1 MNKAISAQQA
11 KTTGFLPPVQGV
23 LQRKCACGNR
33 TVAGGECAECARKK
47 RGLQRKLA
55 IGASNDPL
63 ELEADRVAD
72 QVMTAPGHSATRR
85 APLQIQRYAGQV
97 AGGANA
103 APASVD
109 RALAGS
115 GRPLE
120 PALRID
126 MEQRFGQD
134 FSQVRVHTGSVAGQ
148 SAKDVNANA
157 YTVGH
162 NIVFGAGE
170 FTPETSEG
178 RHLLAHEL
186 THVVQQRAGGFALQ
200 RRAANCP
207 DAPPSPPTIT
217 TMDEFIALVR
227 RVEASTMT
235 GGNPIATAQLI
246 SRTKY
251 EGRIWDWMLPSTKGQ
266 PGVSKDRYGVGQI
279 TADDVGSLC
288 FKLIVSLPGG
298 GMEDPMHIIAAIV
311 ADAETQ
317 PAGSGAT
324 GLSKHVDPL
333 PASVSQ
339 RGASTWVG
347 DVGKAAGDWMAVVP
361 LPNGGSTKADY
372 MLDSAPPHDL
382 MSDVDGVAM
391 TSKSSASGFAF
402 DKTKPLS
409 DNLQRFFAPAKRTGR
424 ERRFHVFCR
433 AEGFALEADGI
444 TLTDS
449 AKKTIGQ
456 RVKDFA
462 NWMTK
467 NDPHILAYLAV
478 ASRSWNFSKALV
490 ERADDWQW
498 FADEFI
504 KFVEKNLKAEGP

>member
-1 MNKAISAQQA
+1 MNKTTVAQQA
-11 KTTGFLPPVQGV
+11 KTTSVLSPPQGV
-23 LQRKCACGNR
+23 LQRKCACGNS
-33 TVAGGECAECARKK
+33 TFASGECAECAKK
-47 RGLQRKLA
+47 KGMLQRKLS

-63 ELEADRVAD
+63 ELEADRIAD
-72 QVMTAPGHSATRR
+72 QVMASLGHSVTSR
-85 APLQIQRYAGQV
+85 APLHIQRFTRQAIEGTDT
-97 AGGANA
+97 AS
-103 APASVD
+103 ASVD

-120 PALRID
+120 PVLRHD
-126 MEQRFGQD
+126 MEQRFGHD
-134 FSQVRVHTGSVAGQ
+134 FSQVRVHSGSAAEQ
-148 SAKDVNANA
+148 STRELNANA

-162 NIVFGAGE
+162 NIVFGKSQYVPGDAV
-170 FTPETSEG
+170 G

-217 TMDEFIALVR
+217 TMDDFIALVR

-251 EGRIWDWMLPSTKGQ
+251 EGRTWDWMLPSTKGQ
-266 PGVSKDRYGVGQI
+266 PGVSKDRYDVGKI

-298 GMEDPMHIIAAIV
+298 GMEDPMHVIAAIV
-311 ADAETQ
+311 ADAETL

-333 PASVSQ
+333 PVSVSQ

-361 LPNGGSTKADY
+361 LPKGGSTKADY

-391 TSKSSASGFAF
+391 TSKSAASGFAF

-424 ERRFHVFCR
+424 ERRFHVFCS

-444 TLTDS
+444 TLTDG

-462 NWMTK
+462 NWMIK

-478 ASRSWNFSKALV
+478 ASGSWHFSKALV

-498 FADEFI
+498 FANEFI